1 MSFSKV
7 KIGGS
12 SPEKI
17 NVVIEI
23 PRGSHHKYEYD
34 EEMHEIKLDRVLHSS
49 VFFPT
54 DYGFVPETRGDDGDH
69 LDVLVIISEPAFPG
83 CVMKVRPIG
92 VLDMADDKGQDWKIV
107 AICDTDPRLTNVNSL
122 EDLDEHHKNEISH
135 FFEVYKQ
142 LENKEVEV
150 KGWLGKDDAYK
161 IIVTAMDKYQAED
174 QSSE

>member
-7 KIGGS
+7 RIGES
-12 SPEKI
+12 APEKI

-34 EEMHEIKLDRVLHSS
+34 ESMHEIKLDRVLHSS

-54 DYGFVPETRGDDGDH
+54 DYGFIPDTRGGDGDH
-69 LDVLVIISEPAFPG
+69 LDVLVVISEPSFPG
-83 CVMKVRPIG
+83 CVMEVRPIG
-92 VLDMADDKGQDWKIV
+92 VLDMEDDKGQDHKII
-107 AICDTDPRLTNVNSL
+107 AICDSDPRLREIKSL
-122 EDLDEHHKNEISH
+122 EDLDEHHKNEIQH

-142 LENKEVEV
+142 LENKEVNV

-161 IIVTAMDKYQAED
+161 IIIEAQDKHEL
-174 QSSE
+174 E

>member
-7 KIGGS
+7 RIGENV
-12 SPEKI
+12 PEKI

-34 EEMHEIKLDRVLHSS
+34 ENMHEIKLDRVLHSS

-54 DYGFVPETRGDDGDH
+54 DYGFIPDTRGDDGDH
-69 LDVLVIISEPAFPG
+69 LDVLVIISDPSFPG
-83 CVMKVRPIG
+83 CVMEVRPIG

-107 AICDTDPRLTNVNSL
+107 AICDSDPRLKGINSL
-122 EDLDEHHKNEISH
+122 EDLDEHHKNEIQH

-150 KGWLGKDDAYK
+150 KGW
-161 IIVTAMDKYQAED
+161 MDKDSAYRIISDALD
-174 QSSE
+174 KHASESL

>member
-7 KIGGS
+7 KIGKNL
-12 SPEKI
+12 PEKI

-54 DYGFVPETRGDDGDH
+54 DYGFIPETRGDDGDH
-69 LDVLVIISEPAFPG
+69 LDVLVIISEPSFPG
-83 CVMKVRPIG
+83 CVMEVRPIG
-92 VLDMADDKGQDWKIV
+92 VLDMADDKGQDWKII
-107 AICDTDPRLTNVNSL
+107 AICDTDPRLKNIQSL
-122 EDLDEHHKNEISH
+122 DDLDEHHKNEIQH

-142 LENKEVEV
+142 LENKEVDV
-150 KGWLGKDDAYK
+150 KGWRNKDEAFN
-161 IIVTAMDKYQAED
+161 IISNAVTKYLPEKD
-174 QSSE
+174 NS